1 MLRGLNGLAWKSRLV
16 LFLLIALAITGAV
29 LLLYTTEIAPWAYS
43 DSAAYLTTAKNIAAG
58 RGIVLQNPSGQYD
71 LLPRHPPLYPLA
83 ISLPML
89 FGAGALQA
97 ARWLNVIL
105 FAATIF
111 LVGWMM
117 FTSTGS
123 FWLAISVAAL
133 ILYTYEPLRALS
145 GVMSEGLFIFLVFAS
160 LYTLNIGLKPGY
172 ESRLPLILSGIA
184 AGLSILTRYIGLF
197 MLPVGIISILIIAR
211 GDFRGRLKKTL
222 GFILPAIVLPL
233 LWFVPVFLSSKTL
246 GNWHWI
252 APQNIPS
259 VLVNYGESL
268 FNTIGSWLPFFY
280 RGNHIIPPAMKLV
293 IGLGGIIGMATVGLI
308 LALRRKRPIVEAKSF
323 GLTVILTTFIAVYL
337 TIHIATYLFAST
349 QPDANGRLFLPVY
362 ITSILLLAIIFKSVG
377 GPGETGMDC
386 ADSICSPGRHYDL
399 VFPRKNVSLYL

>member
-43 DSAAYLTTAKNIAAG
+43 DSAAYLTTAKNIATG
-58 RGIVLQNPSGQYD
+58 RGIVLQNPSGHYD

-145 GVMSEGLFIFLVFAS
+145 GVMSEGLFIFLV
-160 LYTLNIGLKPGY
+160 
-172 ESRLPLILSGIA
+172 
-184 AGLSILTRYIGLF
+184 
-197 MLPVGIISILIIAR
+197 VC
-211 GDFRGRLKKTL
+211 
-222 GFILPAIVLPL
+222 
-233 LWFVPVFLSSKTL
+233 
-246 GNWHWI
+246 
-252 APQNIPS
+252 Q
-259 VLVNYGESL
+259 
-268 FNTIGSWLPFFY
+268 
-280 RGNHIIPPAMKLV
+280 
-293 IGLGGIIGMATVGLI
+293 
-308 LALRRKRPIVEAKSF
+308 
-323 GLTVILTTFIAVYL
+323 
-337 TIHIATYLFAST
+337 
-349 QPDANGRLFLPVY
+349 PVY
-362 ITSILLLAIIFKSVG
+362 FKHW
-377 GPGETGMDC
+377 TQ
-386 ADSICSPGRHYDL
+386 ARL
-399 VFPRKNVSLYL
+399 